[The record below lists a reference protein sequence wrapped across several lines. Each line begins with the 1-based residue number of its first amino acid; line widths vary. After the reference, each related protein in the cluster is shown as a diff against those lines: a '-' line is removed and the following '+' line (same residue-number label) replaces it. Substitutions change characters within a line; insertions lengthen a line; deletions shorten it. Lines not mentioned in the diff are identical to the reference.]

1 MRAKLGVFALAILT
15 SFAAA
20 FAQPAA
26 TQPTTAEAA
35 SQAFVRSLALRP
47 ERFIT
52 DSSLSSIVWLS
63 QTSTAPYTPTAPLKL
78 KLSLAPATAG
88 AAATKELGTT
98 DIYLRDFAASPFA
111 ASADFSS
118 IADGSYRL
126 IGTLL
131 EGGKALTTLEKPILL
146 VAGINS
152 RQAEIEQRLSKI
164 TGHDGTKATIRYPF
178 DLARVMNTGKRS
190 WDADHLGIN
199 QARETNFYNF
209 AAGMKHSQ
217 ELLAALEAGKD
228 PLWQAKGDT
237 NRHYWLE
244 EAGEISPYRVSVPP
258 NWDGKTPLPMVF
270 ILHGDTRNQDFYF
283 ERDDRIIPKAA
294 EPYGFMLVGP
304 FGYYPNGGYNSD
316 QLNRSAR
323 GGGGGGGGGGR
334 AGGRGVTRLNGMPQS
349 RMVELSEID
358 TMHVYDLVT
367 KEYPVD
373 PKRTFLFGYSHGGAG
388 AYYLG
393 AKHAQNWAAIALGG
407 ASTAPSDFYPFDR
420 LKQFNIP
427 MFIFFGDQDSATVK
441 NNSPAFVDA
450 LKAKGIEAQ
459 LKIYPGINHDGA
471 PGAAVADAFK
481 FFSEHPRK

>member
-1 MRAKLGVFALAILT
+1 MPAKFGVFVLAIAAT
-15 SFAAA
+15 FSAA

-26 TQPTTAEAA
+26 TQPTTGEGA

-52 DSSLSSIVWLS
+52 DSSHSSIVWLS
-63 QTSTAPYTPTAPLKL
+63 QTSPTAYTPAAPLKL
-78 KLSLAPATAG
+78 KLALAPAAAG
-88 AAATKELGTT
+88 AAPTKELGST
-98 DIYLRDFAASPFA
+98 DIYPRDFAAAPFA
-111 ASADFSS
+111 ASADLSS
-118 IADGSYRL
+118 IADGSYR
-126 IGTLL
+126 IVGTLL
-131 EGGKALTTLEKPILL
+131 EGDKPLATLEKPILL
-146 VAGINS
+146 VAGINT

-164 TGHDGTKATIRYPF
+164 TGHDSTKASIRYPF
-178 DLARVMNTGKRS
+178 DLARIMNTGKRS

-199 QARETNFYNF
+199 QARETNYFDF
-209 AAGMKHSQ
+209 AAGMKRSQ
-217 ELLAALEAGKD
+217 ELLAALESGKD
-228 PLWQAKGDT
+228 PLWQAKGD
-237 NRHYWLE
+237 NSRHYWLE
-244 EAGEISPYRVSVPP
+244 EAGEISPYRVSVPT

-283 ERDDRIIPKAA
+283 ERDERIIPKAA

-323 GGGGGGGGGGR
+323 GGGGAGAGGGR
-334 AGGRGVTRLNGMPQS
+334 GGRGVTRLNGMPQS

-407 ASTAPSDFYPFDR
+407 AGTAPSDFYPFDR
-420 LKQFNIP
+420 LKQFNVP
-427 MFIFFGDQDSATVK
+427 MFVYFGDQDSAGVK
-441 NNSPAFVDA
+441 NNSPAFVEA
-450 LKAKGIEAQ
+450 FKAKGIEAQ

-481 FFSEHPRK
+481 FFNEHPRK